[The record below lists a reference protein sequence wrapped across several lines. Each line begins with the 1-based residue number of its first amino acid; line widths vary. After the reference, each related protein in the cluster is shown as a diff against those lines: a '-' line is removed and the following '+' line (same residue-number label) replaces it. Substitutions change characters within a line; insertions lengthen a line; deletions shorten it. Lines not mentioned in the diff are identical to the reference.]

1 MSLTTKQL
9 GKLELLYKRGEQ
21 IESICR
27 RLHIA
32 KATVRY
38 HANRNGWKHGQSKK
52 EYAKKSALIQKN
64 NDFDDYVE
72 TSENLKNSYVGKI
85 TQLESMVNALLRAL
99 GTTPEEIR
107 QVPKAEADRIFA
119 IMKNLKMASEISNLH
134 YEATRRALGLDL
146 QTTDEGPDLLPI
158 TINVM
163 GEKDKKD
170 SEEEVTPTLEVEV
183 YDEKED
189 ERKEGEP
196 L

>member
-1 MSLTTKQL
+1 VSLTTKQL

-52 EYAKKSALIQKN
+52 EYAKRSALMQKD
-64 NDFDDYVE
+64 NDVEDYVQ
-72 TSENLKNSYVGKI
+72 TSENLKNSYISKI
-85 TQLESMVNALLRAL
+85 TQLENMVNALLRGL

-134 YEATRRALGLDL
+134 YEATRRALGIDM
-146 QTTDEGPDLLPI
+146 QTQEEGPDLLPI
-158 TINVM
+158 TINVVSDEPK
-163 GEKDKKD
+163 GTD
-170 SEEEVTPTLEVEV
+170 EEVESFEP
-183 YDEKED
+183 YDKTAKER
-189 ERKEGEP
+189 EEGDS

>member
-52 EYAKKSALIQKN
+52 EYAKRSALMQKD
-64 NDFDDYVE
+64 NDVEDYVQ
-72 TSENLKNSYVGKI
+72 TSENLKNSYISKI
-85 TQLESMVNALLRAL
+85 TQLENMVNALLRGL

-134 YEATRRALGLDL
+134 YEATRRALGIDM
-146 QTTDEGPDLLPI
+146 QTQEEGPDLLPI
-158 TINVM
+158 TINVVSD
-163 GEKDKKD
+163 EPKATD
-170 SEEEVTPTLEVEV
+170 EEVENFEP
-183 YDEKED
+183 YDKTAKDRE
-189 ERKEGEP
+189 EGDS

>member
-1 MSLTTKQL
+1 VSLTTKQL

-52 EYAKKSALIQKN
+52 EYAKRSALMQKG
-64 NDFDDYVE
+64 NDVEDYVQ
-72 TSENLKNSYVGKI
+72 TSENLKNSYISKI
-85 TQLESMVNALLRAL
+85 TQLENMVNALLRGL

-134 YEATRRALGLDL
+134 YEATRRALGIDM
-146 QTTDEGPDLLPI
+146 QTQEEGPDLLPI
-158 TINVM
+158 TINVVSD
-163 GEKDKKD
+163 EPKATD
-170 SEEEVTPTLEVEV
+170 EEVENFEP
-183 YDEKED
+183 YDKTAKDRE
-189 ERKEGEP
+189 EGDS

>member
-1 MSLTTKQL
+1 VSLTTKQL

-52 EYAKKSALIQKN
+52 EYAKRSALMQKG
-64 NDFDDYVE
+64 NDVEDYVQ
-72 TSENLKNSYVGKI
+72 TSENLKNSYISKI
-85 TQLESMVNALLRAL
+85 TQLENMVNALLRGL

-134 YEATRRALGLDL
+134 YEATRRALGIDM
-146 QTTDEGPDLLPI
+146 QTQEEGPDLLPI
-158 TINVM
+158 TINVVSD
-163 GEKDKKD
+163 EPKATD
-170 SEEEVTPTLEVEV
+170 EEVENFEP
-183 YDEKED
+183 YDKTAKER
-189 ERKEGEP
+189 EEGDS

>member
-1 MSLTTKQL
+1 VSLTTKQL

-52 EYAKKSALIQKN
+52 EYAKRSALMQKD
-64 NDFDDYVE
+64 NDVEDYVQ
-72 TSENLKNSYVGKI
+72 TSENLKNSYISKI
-85 TQLESMVNALLRAL
+85 TQLENMVNALLRGL

-134 YEATRRALGLDL
+134 YEATRRALGIDM
-146 QTTDEGPDLLPI
+146 QTQEEGPDLLPI
-158 TINVM
+158 TINVVSD
-163 GEKDKKD
+163 EPKATD
-170 SEEEVTPTLEVEV
+170 EEVENFEP
-183 YDEKED
+183 YDKTAKDRE
-189 ERKEGEP
+189 EGDS

>member
-52 EYAKKSALIQKN
+52 EYAKRSALMQKG
-64 NDFDDYVE
+64 NDVEDYVQ
-72 TSENLKNSYVGKI
+72 TSENLKNSYISKI
-85 TQLESMVNALLRAL
+85 TQLENMVNALLRGL

-134 YEATRRALGLDL
+134 YEATRRALGIDM
-146 QTTDEGPDLLPI
+146 QTQEEGPDLLPI
-158 TINVM
+158 TINVVSD
-163 GEKDKKD
+163 EPKATD
-170 SEEEVTPTLEVEV
+170 EEVENFEP
-183 YDEKED
+183 YDKTAKDRE
-189 ERKEGEP
+189 EGDS